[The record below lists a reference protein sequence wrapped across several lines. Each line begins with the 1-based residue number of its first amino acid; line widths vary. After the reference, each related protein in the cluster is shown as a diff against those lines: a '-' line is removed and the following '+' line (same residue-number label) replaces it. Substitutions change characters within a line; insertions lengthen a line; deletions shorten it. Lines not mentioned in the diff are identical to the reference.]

1 MNADA
6 IESMVRDVLSRMNS
20 LQDAAPTTAAAGSA
34 AGHSAT
40 AQQARVADYPLANKH
55 PEWVKTSTNKTLDEL
70 TLENVLSGKITAQD
84 MRITPE
90 TLRIQAAIARDAG
103 RDRLAMNFERAAEL
117 TAVPDDRILDIY
129 NALRPFR
136 STKQELIDIA
146 DDLESRYQAK
156 ICAAFVREA
165 ATLYVERKKL
175 KGDD

>member
-1 MNADA
+1 MNTDA

-20 LQDAAPTTAAAGSA
+20 LQGEAPAAAPAAGGAPRSA
-34 AGHSAT
+34 KVS
-40 AQQARVADYPLANKH
+40 DYPLANKH
-55 PEWVKTSTNKTLDEL
+55 PEWVKTATNKTLD
-70 TLENVLSGKITAQD
+70 VLSNNVTAQD

-90 TLRIQAAIARDAG
+90 TLRLQASIARDAG

-117 TAVPDDRILDIY
+117 TAVPDDRILEIY
-129 NALRPFR
+129 NALRPYR
-136 STKQELIDIA
+136 STKEELLTIA

>member
-20 LQDAAPTTAAAGSA
+20 LQGATPSA
-34 AGHSAT
+34 AVAT
-40 AQQARVADYPLANKH
+40 PAGGAAHQAKVSDYPLANKH

-70 TLENVLSGKITAQD
+70 TLDNVLSGKITAQD
-84 MRITPE
+84 MRITPD
-90 TLRIQAAIARDAG
+90 TLRIQASIAKDAG

-117 TAVPDDRILDIY
+117 TAVPDDRILEIY
-129 NALRPFR
+129 NALRPYR
-136 STKQELIDIA
+136 SSKQELLDIA
-146 DDLESRYQAK
+146 EDLESRYKAK

-165 ATLYVERKKL
+165 AALYVERKKL

>member
-1 MNADA
+1 MNAEA

-20 LQDAAPTTAAAGSA
+20 LQDAAPTTTASA
-34 AGHSAT
+34 APGAT
-40 AQQARVADYPLANKH
+40 AAKVTDYPLANKH
-55 PEWVKTSTNKTLDEL
+55 PEWVKTATNKTLDDF
-70 TLENVLSGKITAQD
+70 TLDNVLSDKVTAQD

-117 TAVPDDRILDIY
+117 TAVPDDRILEIY
-129 NALRPFR
+129 NALRPYR
-136 STKQELIDIA
+136 STKEELLAIA
-146 DDLESRYQAK
+146 DDLQNRYQAQ